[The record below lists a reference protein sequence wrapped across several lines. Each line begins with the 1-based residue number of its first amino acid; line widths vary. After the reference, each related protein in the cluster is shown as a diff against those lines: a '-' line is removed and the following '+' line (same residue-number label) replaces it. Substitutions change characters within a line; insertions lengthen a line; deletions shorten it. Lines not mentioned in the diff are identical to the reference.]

1 MTMTGALELAG
12 AIAIEIISTLA
23 LRASDGFSRLVPSLI
38 AVVGYPLCF
47 YLLSLVL
54 THMTIGVAYAVWSGV
69 GTAVI
74 VAIGVIAFGET
85 LTAVRIVSLG
95 LVIIGVIGLQLGGT
109 HR

>member
-1 MTMTGALELAG
+1 MAGALELAG
-12 AIAIEIISTLA
+12 AIIIEIISTLA

-38 AVVGYPLCF
+38 AVVGYPFCF

-54 THMTIGVAYAVWSGV
+54 RHMTIGVAYAVWSGV

-74 VAIGVIAFGET
+74 VTVGVIAFGET
-85 LTAVRIVSLG
+85 LTAIRVVSLV
-95 LVIIGVIGLQLGGT
+95 LVIVGVIGLQLGGS